1 MGAEGG
7 FCTVSVATVLKGQRG
22 HGGRFSVDAALL
34 LLTSLLFLWVAFYSV
49 RPVYIGECWKPN
61 SFPLKLPGRLL
72 GACIHGHEGNGVVP
86 SF

>member
-1 MGAEGG
+1 MGAEGS

-22 HGGRFSVDAALL
+22 PGGRFSVDAALL

-49 RPVYIGECWKPN
+49 RSVYIECWKPN
-61 SFPLKLPGRLL
+61 SFPLNLPGRLL
-72 GACIHGHEGNGVVP
+72 GACIHDHEGNGVVP